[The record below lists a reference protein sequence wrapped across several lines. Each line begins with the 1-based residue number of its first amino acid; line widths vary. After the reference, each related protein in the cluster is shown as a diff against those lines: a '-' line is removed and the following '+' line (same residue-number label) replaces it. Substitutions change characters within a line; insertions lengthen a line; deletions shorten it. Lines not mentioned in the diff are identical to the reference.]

1 MKVEEIIE
9 ELVSVIL
16 MQEEEINKLRKKV
29 ERIKQYIEVYED
41 YIEGA
46 ENSKWRQ

>member
-16 MQEEEINKLRKKV
+16 MQEKEINKLKRKLDQV
-29 ERIKQYIEVYED
+29 KQYIEVYED
-41 YIEGA
+41 YIQRGDL
-46 ENSKWRQ
+46 